1 MATRTHQPTMTS
13 ATPCCGPVLKPSSSC
28 SPSKKTAQVSPPP
41 PRMNQPFVVG
51 PWITPAGTVPRVS
64 SQLTRRDRWG
74 TFLVRWGYGR
84 HRYTVDPGLYALG
97 SPGPS
102 DPVLVTANYK
112 LSFDTLRAA
121 LPGHHV
127 WILVLDTKGINV
139 WCAAGKGTFGTQE
152 VINRLRTSRLKE
164 IVSHRTVILPQLS
177 APGVAA
183 RYVKTQTGFTAF
195 FGPVEARD
203 LPAYLD
209 AGFKATE
216 SMRRK
221 TFPWKER
228 LLLVPVELV
237 HSIRWGAA
245 VAAAFF
251 VLGGL
256 LHRGPFWASA
266 WKAAYGP
273 ASALGHGILSGGVL
287 TPLLLPWL
295 PGRAFTTKGL
305 ITGGACAAILWFFGH
320 LKGLQPLDTVS
331 WVLGLL
337 SVSAFLAMNFTG
349 SSTYTSLSGV
359 RREMRWAV
367 PLEIVLFA
375 GFVGTWLWARCLG
388 S

>member
-1 MATRTHQPTMTS
+1 MD
-13 ATPCCGPVLKPSSSC
+13 
-28 SPSKKTAQVSPPP
+28 
-41 PRMNQPFVVG
+41 QPFVIG
-51 PWITPAGTVPRVS
+51 PWITPAGPVPRVS

-97 SPGPS
+97 SPGPK

-112 LSFDTLRAA
+112 LSFDKLRAA
-121 LPGHHV
+121 LHGRDA

-152 VINRLRTSRLKE
+152 VIYRLRTSRLEE
-164 IVSHRTVILPQLS
+164 IVSHKTVILPQLS
-177 APGVAA
+177 APGVTA
-183 RYVKTQTGFTAF
+183 RHVKTQTGFTAL

-203 LPAYLD
+203 LPAFLD
-209 AGFKATE
+209 ADYQATA

-221 TFPWKER
+221 KFPWKER
-228 LLLVPVELV
+228 LVLVPVELV
-237 HSIRWGAA
+237 HSLRWVTAIAA
-245 VAAAFF
+245 VFF

-256 LHRGPFWASA
+256 LDRNPFWASA

-273 ASALGHGILSGGVL
+273 ASALGHGIMSGGVL

-305 ITGGACAAILWFFGH
+305 FAGGACAAILWFFGH
-320 LKGLQPLDTVS
+320 PKSLQPLDTIS

-375 GFVGTWLWARCLG
+375 GFVGTWLWARCFG